1 MSKLELSIEV
11 EVLSFEELPEEKQL
25 LIIKAQ
31 EAAMQSYSPYSGF
44 SVGAAL
50 RLDNGEVIAANNQE
64 NAVFPAGLCAER
76 VTLLYAKA
84 KYPNVGIKSMAIA
97 ARNSEGFTSR
107 PVTPCGS
114 CRQVMMEM
122 THRQA
127 MPIELLLYGRDKVYI
142 VPDATSLLPL
152 QFDQDSMQ

>member
-25 LIIKAQ
+25 LVKKAQ
-31 EAAMQSYSPYSGF
+31 EAA
-44 SVGAAL
+44 VGAAL

-76 VTLLYAKA
+76 VTLFYAKA